1 LIPCA
6 ISAFLQGIML
16 TLIRNTKRLYGI
28 DESQKSFRAGKDMS
42 DFPFIENA
50 WLLIRDQRIDSYGR
64 MPEDNGQYPA
74 HDSDRIIDA
83 TGKIVLPAFVDSH
96 THLVFPASRE
106 EEFVMK
112 IQGKTYEEIAAAGG
126 GILNSAGKL
135 HGMSE
140 KELYKMA
147 LERLQEVIANGTGAI
162 EIKSGYGLSVEDEL
176 KMLRVIKRLKNI
188 SPIPVKAT
196 FLGAHTFPKAYK
208 ENREGYIQLII
219 DEMLPAI
226 EKEKLADFIDVF
238 CDHGFFTPEEAERIL
253 EAGKKHG
260 LIPKIH
266 GNQLAVSG
274 GVQLAV
280 KTKALSVDHLEH
292 MGEAEIEALRGSST
306 MPVGLPNCSFYLRM
320 PYTPGRAIIDA
331 GLPFAL
337 ASDYNPGSA
346 PSGKLGFVLSLA
358 CIQMKLLPE
367 EAFNALTLNAAY
379 AMGLEQE
386 LGSISKGKLA
396 NLIITKKI
404 PSLAWI
410 PYAFGSEWIDKVMI
424 KGH

>member
-1 LIPCA
+1 
-6 ISAFLQGIML
+6 ML
-16 TLIRNTKRLYGI
+16 TLIRNIHRLYGI
-28 DESQKSFRAGKDMS
+28 DEAQKSFRQGKEMS
-42 DFPFIENA
+42 DFPYIENA
-50 WLLIRDQRIDSYGR
+50 WVLIRDQLIESYGR
-64 MPEDNGQYPA
+64 MPEDNGQHPA

-83 TGKIVLPAFVDSH
+83 TGKIVMPAFVDSH

-126 GILNSAGKL
+126 GILNSAEKL
-135 HGMSE
+135 HDMSE

-188 SPIPVKAT
+188 APIPVKAT

-208 ENREGYIQLII
+208 NDREGYIRLIM

-226 EKEKLADFIDVF
+226 KKEGLADFIDVF
-238 CDHGFFTPEEAERIL
+238 CEQGFFTPEEAEQII
-253 EAGKKHG
+253 EAGKKIG
-260 LIPKIH
+260 LVPKVH

-274 GVQLAV
+274 GVQVAV
-280 KTKALSVDHLEH
+280 KTSALSVDHLEH
-292 MGEAEIEALRGSST
+292 MGEAEIEVLRNSST
-306 MPVGLPNCSFYLRM
+306 MPVALPNCSFYLRM

-331 GLPFAL
+331 GLPLAL

-346 PSGKLGFVLSLA
+346 PSGKLSFVLSLA

-379 AMGLEQE
+379 AMGLEKE
-386 LGSISKGKLA
+386 LGTVSKGKFA